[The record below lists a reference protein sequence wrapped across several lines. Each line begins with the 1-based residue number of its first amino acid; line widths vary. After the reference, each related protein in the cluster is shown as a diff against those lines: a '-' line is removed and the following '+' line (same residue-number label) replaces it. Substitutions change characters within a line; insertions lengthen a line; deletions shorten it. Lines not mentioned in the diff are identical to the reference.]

1 MAQDPIEQ
9 TSMSFINLKRKDPQE
24 PSRQEPAIEADI
36 ARDGNTPVL
45 RDRIAYQRTRVVDVP
60 DEKFRERRVCAGFKD
75 DPISDVY
82 RILRTQVLLR
92 MRQEGWTTLGVT
104 SPTAGCG
111 STLTAVNL
119 AISIAQDVNHTVL
132 LVDLDLR
139 NPSLHRYF
147 LDENVPGLSDYLLND
162 ELPQLLFN
170 PGIDRLV
177 VLPGN
182 RPISDSS
189 EFLTAPKMR
198 ALFEELKARYEQ
210 RVVIYDLPPVLSSD
224 DVLVAAHHLDA
235 LMLVIEDGQTK
246 QDELRRSLALLQ
258 GTNLLGTVMN
268 KHG

>member
-1 MAQDPIEQ
+1 
-9 TSMSFINLKRKDPQE
+9 MSFINFRAKEPQE
-24 PSRQEPAIEADI
+24 PSRQRSVIEADI

-45 RDRIAYQRTRVVDVP
+45 RDRIAYQRTRVIDVP
-60 DEKFRERRVCAGFKD
+60 DEKFRERRVCAGFNN
-75 DPISDVY
+75 DPIADTY
-82 RILRTQVLLR
+82 RVLRTQVLLR
-92 MRQEGWTTLGVT
+92 MRQQGWTTLGVT

-132 LVDLDLR
+132 LVDIDLR

-147 LDENVPGLSDYLLND
+147 LDEDVPGLSDYLLND

-177 VLPGN
+177 VLPGH

-189 EFLTAPKMR
+189 EFLSAPKMR
-198 ALFEELKARYEQ
+198 ALFDELKTRYEQ

-224 DVLVAAHHLDA
+224 DV
-235 LMLVIEDGQTK
+235 
-246 QDELRRSLALLQ
+246 
-258 GTNLLGTVMN
+258 
-268 KHG
+268 